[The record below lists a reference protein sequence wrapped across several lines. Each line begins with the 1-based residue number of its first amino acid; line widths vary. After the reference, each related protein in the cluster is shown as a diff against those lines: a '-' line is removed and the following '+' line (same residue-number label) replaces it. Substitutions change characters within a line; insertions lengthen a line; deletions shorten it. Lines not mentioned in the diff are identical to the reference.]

1 MSINAVDQI
10 ADLITGF
17 YHPDKEYRAES
28 VQKIV
33 QYGEE
38 ATPVLVNLLN
48 HPDWKVRYRAAE
60 TLGVMRSK
68 VTVLDLI
75 PLCKDKK
82 DHVRYMAAKALGN
95 IRDARAVPILVHLLT
110 DDHSYTR
117 GIAATGLAV
126 IGNTDG
132 KSAIESALLLETDP
146 SVREKMIQ
154 SLKVLDKK

>member
-1 MSINAVDQI
+1 MTLYAANQM
-10 ADLITGF
+10 ADLINGF

-38 ATPVLVNLLN
+38 ATPVLVNLLK

-60 TLGVMRSK
+60 TLGMMRSK
-68 VTVLDLI
+68 DTILDLI
-75 PLCKDKK
+75 PLCKDEK
-82 DHVRYMAAKALGN
+82 DHVRYMAAKSLGN

-110 DDHSYTR
+110 DEHSYTR

-126 IGNTDG
+126 IGNEDG
-132 KSAIESALLLETDP
+132 KSGIESALELETDP